1 MSHEAMMSVSSL
13 NSKIKS
19 LLELTFAS
27 VLVEGEVS
35 SVTYHSSGH
44 LYFTIKDSESAIK
57 CVSFRSSVAKVKFR
71 LEVGQKII
79 VGGSI
84 SVYTPRGEYQ
94 FYATS
99 IEPYGEGGAALAF
112 EQLKEKL
119 SQKGYFDTSTKKQIP
134 KIIKKLAIVTA
145 KDSAALHD
153 MLKICE
159 KRWRM
164 VDIIIVD
171 TLVQGDN
178 APLQIAKAVKYADT
192 LGCDVIVTG
201 RGGGSSDDLWAFNT
215 EIVADAIFA
224 CITPIVSAVGH
235 EIDIMISDFVADLR
249 APTPSAAIEMILP
262 DFKDILFM
270 LDEQR
275 EQYNRIISH
284 KIAFANEKIK
294 QLKTNIEH
302 ASPLKKV
309 KQMEQQY
316 IQAKED
322 LFRLINYRLEIFS
335 QSLERYN
342 TDLKRQINF
351 GISQKEAYLK
361 EFQDRYILSN
371 PKNRCLDGMARVWV
385 KGKPASLNTLSKGSR
400 FMIEDSTA
408 TLMVECLEITKLM

>member
-19 LLELTFAS
+19 LLELTFIS

-57 CVSFRSSVAKVKFR
+57 CVSFRSSVAKIKFR
-71 LEVGQKII
+71 LEVGQRII

-99 IEPYGEGGAALAF
+99 IEPYGAGGAALVF

-119 SQKGYFDTSTKKQIP
+119 SQKGYFDTSTKKPIT
-134 KIIKKLAIVTA
+134 KIIKKVALVTA

-153 MLKICE
+153 MLKIID

-164 VDIIIVD
+164 VDVVIID

-178 APLQIAKAVKYADT
+178 APQQIAKAVRYADT
-192 LGCDVIVTG
+192 LGCDVIVAG

-215 EIVADAIFA
+215 EIVADAIFE
-224 CITPIVSAVGH
+224 CNTPVVSAVGH

-249 APTPSAAIEMILP
+249 APTPSAAMEMIFP
-262 DFKDILFM
+262 DFRDIL
-270 LDEQR
+270 LTIDEQR
-275 EQYNRIISH
+275 EQYGRIISH
-284 KIAFANEKIK
+284 KIEFASEKIK

-316 IQAKED
+316 TQTRED
-322 LFRLINYRLEIFS
+322 LARLINYRLDIFS
-335 QSLERYN
+335 QSLERCN

-351 GISQKEAYLK
+351 GIAQKETYLK
-361 EFQDRYILSN
+361 EFNDRYVLSN
-371 PKNRCLDGMARVWV
+371 PKNRCLDGMARVWAD
-385 KGKPASLNTLSKGSR
+385 GKPVSLNTLQKGSC

-408 TLMVECLEITKLM
+408 TLQVECLEIKPN

>member
-1 MSHEAMMSVSSL
+1 MGHEAMMSVSSL

-19 LLELTFAS
+19 LLELTFVS

-35 SVTYHSSGH
+35 SATYHSSGH
-44 LYFTIKDSESAIK
+44 LYFTIKDNESAIK
-57 CVSFRSSVAKVKFR
+57 CVSFRSSVAKIKFR

-84 SVYTPRGEYQ
+84 SVYAPRGEYQ

-119 SQKGYFDTSTKKQIP
+119 SKKGYFDGSIKKQIP
-134 KIIKKLAIVTA
+134 KIIKKLALITA

-153 MLKICE
+153 MLKIID

-164 VDIIIVD
+164 LDVVIVD
-171 TLVQGDN
+171 TLVQGES
-178 APLQIAKAVKYADT
+178 APLQISKAIKYADT
-192 LGCDVIVTG
+192 LGCDAIVVG

-215 EIVADAIFA
+215 EIVADAIFE
-224 CITPIVSAVGH
+224 CSTSIISAVGH

-275 EQYNRIISH
+275 EQYSRIISH

-309 KQMEQQY
+309 KHMEQQY
-316 IQAKED
+316 TQAKDD
-322 LFRLINYRLEIFS
+322 LFRLINYRFEIFS
-335 QSLERYN
+335 QSLEQYKK
-342 TDLKRQINF
+342 DLERQINF
-351 GISQKEAYLK
+351 VIIQKGTYLK
-361 EFQDRYILSN
+361 DFHNGYILTN
-371 PKNRCLDGMARVWV
+371 PKNRCNDGIVRAWLDGKPTSLSTLH
-385 KGKPASLNTLSKGSR
+385 KGEL

-408 TLMVECLEITKLM
+408 TLQVECLEIKLN